1 MLDLTKPIRV
11 KHDHSEAAIT
21 KMKSDM
27 YLCEYRT
34 ASGRWCWHTH
44 FCLDDV
50 ELRYENVPET
60 RTLTG
65 CLNVYSNNFTSSV
78 YEHRKTCDDIA
89 AALPTD
95 DRIACIDLSKYNI
108 TFEVGEGL

>member
-1 MLDLTKPIRV
+1 MLDLTKPLRKKNTENPAV
-11 KHDHSEAAIT
+11 IT
-21 KMKSDM
+21 AMQDGRFF
-27 YLCEYRT
+27 CEHKCKGVW
-34 ASGRWCWHTH
+34 AWHTLTKEQLEY
-44 FCLDDV
+44 C
-50 ELRYENVPET
+50 YENVPET

-95 DRIACIDLSKYNI
+95 DRIACLDLSKYNI